1 MNPLRT
7 ALIRASES
15 EALREQVSRRSATR
29 RLALRYVAGETLED
43 GLAVTRQL
51 CAAGKSVTLDY
62 LGESVREPDEARAAC
77 KVYVEALDRVGA
89 EGLDCGVSV
98 KPTQMGIVLSEGLC
112 LELLGEIVAA
122 AERVGVHVTIDMEGS
137 DLTEATIRLVEQLH
151 AAGHTDVGC
160 AVQSYLHRTR
170 ADVERLSRIGAS
182 VRLCKGAYAEPES
195 IAFQRRVDVD
205 RNYARCA
212 AYLLEHGT
220 YPRLATHDDRLI
232 ARARYD
238 ADRLG
243 RSPDEYE
250 FQMLHGIRPSLQD
263 TLVAEGHRVRVYV
276 PFGDQWYPYL
286 VRRMAERPAN
296 VVFFLRSL
304 RDT

>member
-15 EALREQVSRRSATR
+15 DTLRRQVSSRPLTR

-43 GLAVTRQL
+43 GLAVTRRL
-51 CAAGKSVTLDY
+51 CAEGKTVTLDY
-62 LGESVREPDEARAAC
+62 VGESVREADEARAAC
-77 KVYVEALDRVGA
+77 KVYLEALDRVGA

-98 KPTQMGIVLSEGLC
+98 KPTQMGIELSEGLC

-122 AERVGVHVTIDMEGS
+122 AERIGVHVTLDMEGS
-137 DLTEATIRLVEQLH
+137 DLTEATVRLVEQLH

-160 AVQSYLHRTR
+160 ALQAYLQRTR

-182 VRLCKGAYAEPES
+182 VRLCKGAYAEPAT
-195 IAFQRRVDVD
+195 IAYQRRIDVD

-220 YPRLATHDDRLI
+220 YPRLATHDERLI

-250 FQMLHGIRPSLQD
+250 FQMLYGVRPSLQD
-263 TLVAEGHRVRVYV
+263 RLVAEGHRVRVYV
-276 PFGDQWYPYL
+276 PFGSEWYAYF
-286 VRRMAERPAN
+286 VRRIAERPAN
-296 VVFFLRSL
+296 VLFFLRSL